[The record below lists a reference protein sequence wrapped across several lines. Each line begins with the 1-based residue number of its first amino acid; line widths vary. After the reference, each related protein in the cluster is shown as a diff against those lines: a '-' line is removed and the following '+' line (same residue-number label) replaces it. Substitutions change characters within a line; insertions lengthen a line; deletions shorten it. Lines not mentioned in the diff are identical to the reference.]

1 MFIHK
6 YFAPEDDLGSSAGGT
21 DVADTSAESAGAEA
35 EAAPVDM
42 EVTIRQQLQKMNRT
56 RDEGGRF
63 AKTAEEAAPVAAD
76 ETVEGGEPPVDTTPT
91 QADTNPDK
99 LEFTDN
105 AGQKHA
111 VNIAEP
117 PMSWRADAKAAY
129 AALPE
134 HIRREVHKR
143 EHDFH
148 SGVQQYKTAANF
160 AVSIGNEFKPYEALL
175 RSQNHTPQA
184 LTKDFMNA
192 HYRLS
197 TGDVATKAS
206 EIVRVAGLY
215 NLSVQDLQS
224 ALANVQSGVSQP
236 APAPAPEYI
245 ELRRELDAIK
255 NERTA
260 AEEASIQEQIR
271 GFETDG
277 KHEYFKQVAVEM
289 GALMSAGRANSM
301 QDAYDKAIWAN
312 PEIRAKLLAKQQADQ
327 QKIAAEKAAVARK
340 ASSVNVPA
348 RGKHP
353 AAAPMGS
360 MEDTIRSTFRKL
372 NGGE

>member
-1 MFIHK
+1 MFIRK
-6 YFAPEDDLGSSAGGT
+6 YFASEDDLGSSAGGA
-21 DVADTSAESAGAEA
+21 DVADTSAEGAGAEA

-63 AKTAEEAAPVAAD
+63 APSEPAEAAAEDPAATVEQPA
-76 ETVEGGEPPVDTTPT
+76 ETVD
-91 QADTNPDK
+91 QAAVVDTNPDK

-184 LTKDFMNA
+184 LTKDFMNS

-236 APAPAPEYI
+236 APAPEYI

-271 GFETDG
+271 SFETDG

-301 QDAYDKAIWAN
+301 QDAYDKALWAN

-360 MEDTIRSTFRKL
+360 MEDTIRSTFRRL